1 MYVFEFKLGGDGG
14 NARVV
19 KSVFENC
26 AVCCGGTVLVFLH
39 LVSRAGT
46 DSRGLNLIWRKN
58 NNNKITRVDM
68 DANIFWATRRS

>member
-26 AVCCGGTVLVFLH
+26 AVCCGGTVLVFLR
-39 LVSRAGT
+39 LVSRAQT
-46 DSRGLNLIWRKN
+46 DSSVLNLIWRNK

-68 DANIFWATRRS
+68 DVDIFGAARRS